1 MLAHTHVHGSITHN
15 SLKVGA
21 TQVFT
26 DGCMDEQS
34 MVHPHH
40 RLGFGL
46 KKKDILGLPWQS
58 KWLNFCTSTAG
69 GAGSIPGLGTRIP
82 KASQRGHNRKKKKN
96 RGHSVLSVLTFAIT
110 QMNLE
115 DLMLSEIS
123 QTRRDKSSLILL
135 TRRPQRSQSHR
146 DGKENSVCRAGTE
159 DKEGEFVFNED
170 RVWVFGNQESSGE
183 GWW

>member
-1 MLAHTHVHGSITHN
+1 MLAHTQVHGSITHN

-34 MVHPHH
+34 VHPHH
-40 RLGFGL
+40 RLGFSL

-82 KASQRGHNRKKKKN
+82 NASQQGHNRKKKK
-96 RGHSVLSVLTFAIT
+96 
-110 QMNLE
+110 
-115 DLMLSEIS
+115 
-123 QTRRDKSSLILL
+123 K
-135 TRRPQRSQSHR
+135 
-146 DGKENSVCRAGTE
+146 KKTE
-159 DKEGEFVFNED
+159 DILFFL
-170 RVWVFGNQESSGE
+170 F
-183 GWW
+183 